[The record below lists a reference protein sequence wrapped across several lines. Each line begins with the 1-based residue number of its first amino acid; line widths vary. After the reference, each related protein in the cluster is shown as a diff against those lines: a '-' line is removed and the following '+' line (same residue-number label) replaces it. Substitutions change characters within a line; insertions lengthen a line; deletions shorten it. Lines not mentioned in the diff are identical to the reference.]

1 MGKAVG
7 LPLWEVPS
15 LLYFAIVYDLTE
27 RRHKH
32 LGALVK
38 HHTTRKPT
46 RGLHGKRN
54 ERTEEEEDFD
64 KLVAGVVVLA
74 SRAQAKVTGTGG
86 VKNAFNKLIRQTV

>member
-1 MGKAVG
+1 M
-7 LPLWEVPS
+7 
-15 LLYFAIVYDLTE
+15 
-27 RRHKH
+27 
-32 LGALVK
+32 
-38 HHTTRKPT
+38 

-74 SRAQAKVTGTGG
+74 SRVQAKVTGTGG